1 MLEYTFK
8 DYSVSDVDELF
19 LERFEAFM
27 DKSLVELRAF
37 AKREERPLEE
47 MRFRFAEWHSKHLF
61 TNCSTS
67 TVYQAA
73 LHKERVTKTRDIL
86 VEVSRALESL
96 HHIWGIQSFFL
107 AVDPQHSANES
118 FLGGSTA
125 GRDFWRALRGGGE
138 SGAISFKQQCIRQ
151 TGDVP
156 RHEQP
161 AAAFGSSGSSNDG
174 QPSASTV
181 HKRSQLS
188 AREVKLELNDNM
200 RRSLRAVSG
209 NRNAEMKWTNPD
221 RLYIYGVSL
230 TGWPSDIP
238 SQNPSNLTLGQNKRL
253 LGLLQDGT
261 LCFVKTIVDPSA
273 PPPSSVGVE
282 ETQEETDAL
291 FAWAIQ
297 DDATIGSAPSVV
309 DGGESVS
316 RPSKRP
322 RTDET
327 AAP

>member
-8 DYSVSDVDELF
+8 DYSTSDVDELF

-37 AKREERPLEE
+37 AEREERPFEE

-61 TNCSTS
+61 SNCSAS

-73 LHKERVTKTRDIL
+73 LHRERATKTRDIL

-96 HHIWGIQSFFL
+96 HHIWGIQSFLL
-107 AVDPQHSANES
+107 AVDPQYPANES

-138 SGAISFKQQCIRQ
+138 SGAISFKQQCIKQ
-151 TGDVP
+151 TGDAP
-156 RHEQP
+156 HREQP
-161 AAAFGSSGSSNDG
+161 AAAFGSSGTSNDG

-181 HKRSQLS
+181 PKQSQPS
-188 AREVKLELNDNM
+188 AREVKSELYDSI

-209 NRNAEMKWTNPD
+209 IRNAEMKWTNPD
-221 RLYIYGVSL
+221 RLYTYGVSL
-230 TGWPSDIP
+230 TGWPSDVP
-238 SQNPSNLTLGQNKRL
+238 CQNPSNLTLSQNKRL
-253 LGLLQDGT
+253 LGLLQNGT
-261 LCFVKTIVDPSA
+261 LCFVKTVVDPSA
-273 PPPSSVGVE
+273 PPPSSVSIE

-297 DDATIGSAPSVV
+297 DDVAIGSTPAVL
-309 DGGESVS
+309 DGGETVT
-316 RPSKRP
+316 RPLKRP

-327 AAP
+327 AAR